1 MPSNRVP
8 SNNRGGLRPGAG
20 RPPRMNA
27 LQRVTL
33 TLSVDDIGT
42 LKAMS
47 PNLSEAVRQLIA
59 QSRSKSEPAAE
70 SDEG

>member
-1 MPSNRVP
+1 
-8 SNNRGGLRPGAG
+8 
-20 RPPRMNA
+20 MNS

-47 PNLSEAVRQLIA
+47 PNLSEAVKQLIA
-59 QSRSKSEPAAE
+59 QTRTTPEPPAE
-70 SDEG
+70 VDEV

>member
-8 SNNRGGLRPGAG
+8 SNKHGSQAPGVG
-20 RPPRMNA
+20 RTSRLNA
-27 LQRVTL
+27 LQRLTI

-42 LKAMS
+42 LKAIS

-59 QSRSKSEPAAE
+59 QSRPAPKAPAE
-70 SDEG
+70 TDEV